1 MTWWRG
7 VEQALLRDPR
17 LEELASE
24 MSAPFLSGAVALF
37 LSDMARSLRE
47 QASEA
52 QSAGLG
58 VVEPVVAGP
67 REFWEQATA
76 YLEARSLWLDSALD
90 TGAPPGLSAVAPLD
104 PELRILRARLIE
116 RVRSAVG
123 TPAPQA

>member
-1 MTWWRG
+1 M
-7 VEQALLRDPR
+7 
-17 LEELASE
+17 
-24 MSAPFLSGAVALF
+24 
-37 LSDMARSLRE
+37 
-47 QASEA
+47 
-52 QSAGLG
+52 GLG
-58 VVEPVVAGP
+58 AVEPVVAGP

-76 YLEARSLWLDSALD
+76 YLEARSLWLDGVLD